1 MIDKCCCAKLIVLA
15 IAVILGFFLITS
27 RWLVDIPGVT
37 DNEDLE
43 DALTYVGIVIILIV
57 LVYLCCF
64 FC

>member
-1 MIDKCCCAKLIVLA
+1 MIDKCCCLRILLLA
-15 IAVILGFFLITS
+15 IAIISGFFLITS

-43 DALTYVGIVIILIV
+43 DELTYAGIVIIILVI
-57 LVYLCCF
+57 VYLFCF